1 MAENKG
7 RIVKRGVIN
16 QRYKYTI
23 SDDGVVTI
31 MGTGVLENGGSLGLK
46 SRIDAR
52 KPSKSP
58 ESLCELPLFV
68 YSLPNNKREGYKIR
82 FHKNI

>member
-1 MAENKG
+1 MVIIKTKRNIVWLRNKG

-23 SDDGVVTI
+23 SYDGVETI
-31 MGTGVLENGGSLGLK
+31 MGIGVLENGGSLGLN

-52 KPSKSP
+52 
-58 ESLCELPLFV
+58 
-68 YSLPNNKREGYKIR
+68 NRA
-82 FHKNI
+82 

>member
-31 MGTGVLENGGSLGLK
+31 MGTGVLDFSRNRRLCICPLLFSKGS
-46 SRIDAR
+46 
-52 KPSKSP
+52 
-58 ESLCELPLFV
+58 
-68 YSLPNNKREGYKIR
+68 YST
-82 FHKNI
+82 

>member
-52 KPSKSP
+52 
-58 ESLCELPLFV
+58 
-68 YSLPNNKREGYKIR
+68 NRA
-82 FHKNI
+82 